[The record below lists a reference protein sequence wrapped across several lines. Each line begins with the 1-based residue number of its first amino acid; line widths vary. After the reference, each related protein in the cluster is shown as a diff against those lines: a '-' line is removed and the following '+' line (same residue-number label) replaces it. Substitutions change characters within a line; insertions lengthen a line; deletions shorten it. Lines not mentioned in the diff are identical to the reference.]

1 MSKGRALV
9 IGSEGNIGVPL
20 CKRLRAEG
28 WEVLA
33 CDIRPGYRPDFLQ
46 VDINQPADL
55 ATAVRWKPDVV
66 FGLAS
71 VVSRVTCEQASSLA
85 VATNL
90 GGLNNMLLAA
100 REAGAKF
107 VYFSTSEVYGPDEE
121 YMDEATTRPNPNNR
135 YGLTKLLG
143 ESLVE
148 YEIRHHG
155 LQAVTLRPF
164 MMYDEDEDFGDHRSA
179 MIRFAWRL
187 ARGEPIEVHAD
198 SARGWIHSSDA
209 VRAIELAAGLDD
221 YAVINIGHPDIR
233 PIADI
238 AEGIRQRLD
247 ADPDLITVK
256 PLPPQMTGVKRPA
269 LDRMHTLL
277 GFTPEID
284 IDEGLDRVCSEVKRR
299 LAL

>member
-1 MSKGRALV
+1 MTKGRALV
-9 IGSEGNIGVPL
+9 IGSEGNIGTPL
-20 CKRLRAEG
+20 VKRLKAEG
-28 WEVLA
+28 WEVLSA
-33 CDIRPGYRPDFLQ
+33 DIRPGFKTNFLQ

-55 ATAVRWKPDVV
+55 MQAVRWKPDVV

-71 VVSRVTCEQASSLA
+71 VVSRVTCEQASSLS

-90 GGLNNMLLAA
+90 GGLNNMLLVA

-107 VYFSTSEVYGPDEE
+107 IYFSTSEVYGPDEE
-121 YMDEATTRPNPNNR
+121 WMDEETTRPHPNNR

-148 YEIRHHG
+148 YEVEYSG
-155 LQAVTLRPF
+155 LKAVTLRPF

-187 ARGEPIEVHAD
+187 ARGEPIEVHEN

-209 VRAIELAAGLDD
+209 VRAIELTTGLDD
-221 YAVINIGHPDIR
+221 YTVINIGHPDIR
-233 PIADI
+233 PMAEI
-238 AEGIRQRLD
+238 AEGIRSRLN
-247 ADPDLITVK
+247 ADPALVTVR
-256 PLPPQMTGVKRPA
+256 PLPPQMTGVKRPN
-269 LDRMHTLL
+269 LERMHNLL
-277 GFTPEID
+277 NFKAEID
-284 IDEGLDRVCSEVKRR
+284 IDEGLDRVCHEVKRR